1 MDGDGT
7 DLCRIG
13 LDIGRVDSVEILTQ
27 YTYEKKWSKT
37 SKHEA
42 MNIIEKEMPETDVE
56 ATWEYILGE
65 VKKGKMITL
74 GDCRF
79 SLENREK

>member
-1 MDGDGT
+1 MDGDGA

-13 LDIGRVDSVEILTQ
+13 LDIGRVDSVQILTQ
-27 YTYEKKWSKT
+27 YIYEKKWTKT
-37 SKHEA
+37 SKQEA

-56 ATWEYILGE
+56 ATWEYILSE
-65 VKKGKMITL
+65 VKKGKTVTL

-79 SLENREK
+79 KMED

>member
-1 MDGDGT
+1 MDGDGA

-13 LDIGRVDSVEILTQ
+13 LDIERVDSVQILTR
-27 YTYEKKWSKT
+27 YTYEKKWTKT

-56 ATWEYILGE
+56 ATWEYILSE
-65 VKKGKMITL
+65 VKKGKTVTL

-79 SLENREK
+79 KMED

>member
-13 LDIGRVDSVEILTQ
+13 MDIGRMDGVQIVTQ
-27 YTYEKKWSKT
+27 YIYEQKWTKT

-56 ATWEYILGE
+56 ATWEYILAE
-65 VKKGKMITL
+65 VKKGKTVTL

-79 SLENREK
+79 KMED